1 MNRKYFSSLFLFLIS
16 FVFQSFVRSHGDL
29 FNEFVTDIH
38 DGELD
43 KFTTKNDI
51 VLVMFYAPW
60 CGHCKRLI
68 PEYNEAANIL
78 NEKKSEIKLASIDA
92 TVENALAQEYGITG
106 YPTLILFNKKNKINY
121 GGGRTANSIVE
132 WLLQMTGPVFSNIE
146 GNIEDVLKEKKI
158 NVAFYLEYT
167 SEDNDLYKKFNEVG
181 DKNREIAKYFVKKND
196 KHNKLFCYR
205 TDENKVEYDEKM
217 PLEEFV
223 TSESFPLFGEINTEN
238 YRFYAESPKELV
250 WVCATTEQYNEIKE
264 HVRLAAQ
271 ELRKKTHFVL
281 LNIPEYAE
289 HAKASLG
296 LTEFP
301 GLAFQSNE
309 GRYLLKNPKESLLNH
324 NAIINFFKDVEA
336 GKIEKSLKSEPIPE
350 DDKNAPVKIV
360 VGNSFVDVVLKSGKD
375 VLIEIYAPW
384 CGHCKKLEPVYE
396 DLGRKLKKY
405 DSIIVAKMDGT
416 LNETPIK
423 DFEWSGFPTIFF
435 VKAGSKIP
443 LPYEGERSL
452 KGFVDFLNKHATNTP
467 ISIDGVP
474 EFDDGTSEEL

>member
-1 MNRKYFSSLFLFLIS
+1 M
-16 FVFQSFVRSHGDL
+16 
-29 FNEFVTDIH
+29 
-38 DGELD
+38 
-43 KFTTKNDI
+43 
-51 VLVMFYAPW
+51 
-60 CGHCKRLI
+60 
-68 PEYNEAANIL
+68 
-78 NEKKSEIKLASIDA
+78 KK
-92 TVENALAQEYGITG
+92 
-106 YPTLILFNKKNKINY
+106 
-121 GGGRTANSIVE
+121 
-132 WLLQMTGPVFSNIE
+132 
-146 GNIEDVLKEKKI
+146 
-158 NVAFYLEYT
+158 
-167 SEDNDLYKKFNEVG
+167 
-181 DKNREIAKYFVKKND
+181 
-196 KHNKLFCYR
+196 
-205 TDENKVEYDEKM
+205 KVEYDEKT

-250 WVCATTEQYNEIKE
+250 WVCATYEQYNEIKE

-474 EFDDGTSEEL
+474 EFEDGTSEEL